1 MKLRT
6 IKIIYLKELLDTIR
20 DRRTLIAMIVVP
32 ILLFPVM
39 MIGFGWFARTQSIKM
54 VEEVAKLAVLGKDN
68 APHLYQ
74 LMEQSK
80 YLKIVQSPNPREALS
95 KGEIQII
102 LEIPDDFESKVN
114 TETPAEITMLFDAA
128 TIKSNVA
135 KGKVNNVFET
145 YKQELVTRRLE
156 SRRIDN
162 SILNP
167 FGIKEQNVASEEKMT
182 GMILG
187 MILPYIVILLSLT
200 GAMYPAIDLT
210 AGEKERGTMET
221 LLISPATRLELVMGK
236 FLTVFTASYI
246 TGILATVSMFVTLMF
261 GLSMLKELTK
271 DLAFSIQFGA
281 VFIMLLL
288 LVPVSMIFSAL
299 LMSIAIFARS
309 YKEAQSYISPLMIL
323 VVMPAVI
330 PMMAPTMELN
340 SRWVWVPI
348 INVSLILREVF
359 TGKYNWGY
367 IGLIILSMG
376 FYAAIALFVA
386 TRLFQKE
393 KVLFRT

>member
-1 MKLRT
+1 MKPRI
-6 IKIIYLKELLDTIR
+6 IKIVYLKELLDTIR
-20 DRRTLIAMIVVP
+20 DRRTLLAMIVVP

-39 MIGFGWFARTQSIKM
+39 MIGFGWFAGIQTKKM
-54 VEEVAKLAVLGKDN
+54 KEEIVKLVVLGKDN

-80 YLKIVQSPNPREALS
+80 HLKIIQHPNPKEALG

-102 LEIPDDFESKVN
+102 VEIPDSFESMLKS
-114 TETPAEITMLFDAA
+114 ETPTDITLLFDAA
-128 TIKSNVA
+128 AMKSNIA
-135 KGKVNNVFET
+135 KGKVHTTLEF
-145 YKQELVTRRLE
+145 YKQELITSRLE
-156 SRRIDN
+156 TRKLNN
-162 SILNP
+162 SILTP
-167 FGIKEQNVASEEKMT
+167 FEIKEENVASEEKMT

-187 MILPYIVILLSLT
+187 MILPYMVIILLLT

-221 LLISPATRLELVMGK
+221 LLISPATRLELVIGK
-236 FLTVFTASYI
+236 FLTVFTTSFI
-246 TGILATVSMFVTLMF
+246 TGILATISMFLTLML

-271 DLAFSIQFGA
+271 EFAFSIQFGA
-281 VFIMLLL
+281 VFVMLLL
-288 LVPVSMIFSAL
+288 LVPVSMIFSAI

-323 VVMPAVI
+323 IIMPVII
-330 PMMAPTMELN
+330 PMLSPTMEIN
-340 SRWVWVPI
+340 SSLVWVPI
-348 INVSLILREVF
+348 LNVSLILKEVF

-367 IGLIILSMG
+367 IGLIFLSMG
-376 FYAAIALFVA
+376 CYATIALFVA

>member
-32 ILLFPVM
+32 ILLFPVT
-39 MIGFGWFARTQSIKM
+39 MIGFGWFAGTQSIKM
-54 VEEVAKLAVLGKDN
+54 VEEVAKLTVPGKDN
-68 APHLYQ
+68 APRLYQ

-80 YLKIVQSPNPREALS
+80 YLKIVQCTNPREALS

-102 LEIPDDFESKVN
+102 MEIPDDFESKVKI
-114 TETPAEITMLFDAA
+114 ETPVEMTMLFDAA
-128 TIKSNVA
+128 VIKSNIA
-135 KGKVNNVFET
+135 KGKVNSVLEA
-145 YKQELVTRRLE
+145 YKQELVTQRLE
-156 SRRIDN
+156 SRQIDN

-167 FGIKEQNVASEEKMT
+167 FGIKEQNVASEKKMT
-182 GMILG
+182 GMVLG

-246 TGILATVSMFVTLMF
+246 TGILATISMFVTLIL
-261 GLSMLKELTK
+261 GLSILEEIIKG
-271 DLAFSIQFGA
+271 LAFSIQFGA
-281 VFIMLLL
+281 VFVMLLL

-323 VVMPAVI
+323 VIMPAVI
-330 PMMAPTMELN
+330 PMMAPGMELN
-340 SRWVWVPI
+340 LQWVWVPI
-348 INVSLILREVF
+348 VNVSLVLREVF
-359 TGKYNWGY
+359 TG
-367 IGLIILSMG
+367 
-376 FYAAIALFVA
+376 
-386 TRLFQKE
+386 
-393 KVLFRT
+393 